1 MVKIEING
9 IPVEAREG
17 SMVIEAADHAGI
29 AIPRFCY
36 HKKLSIAANCR
47 MCLVEVEKAPKPLPA
62 CATPVT
68 EGMKVLTDSPKAIAA
83 QKGVMEFL
91 LINHPLDCPIC
102 DQGGECELQD
112 LAMGYGSD
120 VSRYAESKR
129 VVKDKNIG
137 PLIST
142 DLTRCI
148 HCTRCVRFGAEVAG
162 IREMG
167 ATGRG
172 EHTTI
177 GTYIERSVDSEL
189 SGNVIDL
196 CPVGALTSKPFRFQA
211 RAWEMTQHA
220 GVAPHDGVG
229 SNIYIHTRRGKVMRV
244 VPRDNDGV
252 NECWISDRDRFS
264 YQGVNS
270 DDRLATPMVK
280 ESGQWR
286 EASWEEAL
294 ETAAHALSSIR
305 NDQGADELAF
315 LAHSTATL
323 EELYLF
329 QKLARSL
336 GSNHVD
342 HRLREVDFRDD
353 DAAVSPSFGVSLTG
367 LEELE
372 SVFVVGSHIRKEQ
385 PLAAHRLR
393 KAAMAGAE
401 VHVANPVDFE
411 FNFPIATRCVSAPDG
426 IIAEVAAV
434 AKAAAE
440 LGSVSLP
447 KGLDEALNGSEVE
460 ERHRAIAKS
469 LKGGEKSGVLVGNL
483 ANQQSDAATL
493 RALARFVASATD
505 SSVGIM
511 PATGNS
517 AGAWLAGVL
526 PHRQAGAAAVTSPGA
541 NAAMLVKEGVKGFLL
556 LGVEPDRD
564 FADPSAASAA
574 LTEAVSVVAI
584 TAYRSPALE
593 KVASVLLP
601 AATFVETSG
610 TYVNGQ
616 GDWQSFNGAALPP
629 GEARPAWKVLRVL
642 GNLLK
647 VDGFEYNSSEEVRE
661 ELRGVAGSS
670 VGTVAIDAIPPQ
682 QASANGA
689 LQRVGETPLYAVD
702 AVVRRATALQQT
714 SDADCAVI
722 RIAPSLAE
730 RLGFADGDSATA
742 VQAGKRVT
750 LPLVVDERVADGAVW
765 LAAGIEATAELG
777 PAMGPIELVR
787 E

>member
-68 EGMKVLTDSPKAIAA
+68 EGMKVFTDSPKAIAA

-120 VSRYAESKR
+120 VSRYTESKR

-137 PLIST
+137 PLIAT

-211 RAWEMTQHA
+211 RAWEMIQHD
-220 GVAPHDGVG
+220 GVAPHDGIG
-229 SNIYIHTRRGKVMRV
+229 SNIYLHSRRGKLMRV
-244 VPRDNDGV
+244 VPRENESI

-264 YQGVNS
+264 YQGINS
-270 DDRLATPMVK
+270 EDRLTAPLLK
-280 ESGQWR
+280 EGGEWR

-294 ETAAHALSSIR
+294 EAAAEALSSVKR
-305 NDQGADELAF
+305 EHGADELGF
-315 LAHSTATL
+315 LVHPTATL

-336 GSNHVD
+336 GSNHID

-353 DAAVSPSFGVSLTG
+353 DTMVQPSFGAPMAQ
-367 LEELE
+367 LETMD
-372 SVFVVGSHIRKEQ
+372 SVLVVGSNLRKEQ
-385 PLAAHRLR
+385 PLLAHRVR
-393 KAAMAGAE
+393 KAALAGAQ
-401 VHVANPVDFE
+401 VSVADSIAFDFSFPVAN
-411 FNFPIATRCVSAPDG
+411 RCISSPDG
-426 IIAEVAAV
+426 LASELTAIAL
-434 AKAAAE
+434 AAAE
-440 LGSVSLP
+440 LASRDLP
-447 KGLDEALNGSEVE
+447 SGIEEAANNPAIA
-460 ERHRAIAKS
+460 ERHRNIAKS
-469 LKGGEKSGVLVGNL
+469 LQESGNSVVLVGNL
-483 ANQQSDAATL
+483 ANQHGDAATL
-493 RALARFVASATD
+493 RALAAFIASATD
-505 SSVGIM
+505 SGLGIL
-511 PATGNS
+511 PAAGNS
-517 AGAWLAGVL
+517 AGAWLAGAL
-526 PHRQAGAAAVTSPGA
+526 PHRGVGGAPVDNPGV
-541 NAAMLVKEGVKGFLL
+541 NAALMTKEGLKGYLL
-556 LGVEPDRD
+556 LGAEPDRD
-564 FADPSAASAA
+564 FADPAATVAALAEAERVVALTAFRSAA
-574 LTEAVSVVAI
+574 LERVSD
-584 TAYRSPALE
+584 
-593 KVASVLLP
+593 VLLP
-601 AATFVETSG
+601 IAAFAETSG

-616 GDWQSFNGAALPP
+616 GDWQSFSGAVPPP

-642 GNLLK
+642 GNLLQAE
-647 VDGFEYNSSEEVRE
+647 DFEYNSSDEVLQ
-661 ELRGVAGSS
+661 ELRDKQGSASAGST
-670 VGTVAIDAIPPQ
+670 VGTVPPRRP
-682 QASANGA
+682 AEGT
-689 LQRVGETPLYAVD
+689 LLRIGETPIYAVD
-702 AVVRRATALQQT
+702 PIVRRASALQQT
-714 SDADCAVI
+714 RDADCAVI
-722 RIAPSLAE
+722 RIAPQLAE
-730 RLGFADGDSATA
+730 RLGLADGDNATA
-742 VQAGKRVT
+742 TQAGKQVT
-750 LPLVVDERVADGAVW
+750 LPVVVDERVADGAVW

-777 PAMGPIELVR
+777 PAMGPIELAR
-787 E
+787 G

>member
-112 LAMGYGSD
+112 LAIGYGGD
-120 VSRYAESKR
+120 VSRYTESKR

-229 SNIYIHTRRGKVMRV
+229 SNIFIHTRRGQIMRV
-244 VPRDNDGV
+244 VPRDNEAI

-264 YQGVNS
+264 YQGLSS
-270 DDRLATPMVK
+270 DDRLTKPMIK
-280 ESGQWR
+280 ESGEWR

-294 ETAAHALSSIR
+294 ETAAQKLSAVRSA
-305 NDQGADELAF
+305 QGAEELGF
-315 LAHSTATL
+315 LAHPTATV
-323 EELYLF
+323 EELYLL

-336 GSNHVD
+336 GSNNID
-342 HRLREVDFRDD
+342 HRLRQVDFRDD
-353 DAAVSPSFGVSLTG
+353 GSDAPPSFGVSVPE
-367 LEELE
+367 LEEQE
-372 SVFVVGSHIRKEQ
+372 SLLIIGSNIRKEQ
-385 PLAAHRLR
+385 PIAAHRIR
-393 KAAMAGAE
+393 KAALAGAE
-401 VHVANPVDFE
+401 VSFADPVDFE
-411 FNFPIATRCVSAPDG
+411 FSFPVAHKCIATPGLMV
-426 IIAEVAAV
+426 AEVAAI
-434 AKAAAE
+434 AKALADS
-440 LGSVSLP
+440 GSLSLP
-447 KGLDEALNGSEVE
+447 EGAENALNGLQVSDV
-460 ERHRAIAKS
+460 HRSIAASLSKGDKS
-469 LKGGEKSGVLVGNL
+469 CILVGNL
-483 ANQQSDAATL
+483 AAAHVDAAAL
-493 RALARFVASATD
+493 RALVAFIAEASN
-505 SSVGIM
+505 SRLGVM
-511 PATGNS
+511 PTAGNS
-517 AGAWLAGVL
+517 AGAWLAGAL
-526 PHRQAGAAAVTSPGA
+526 PHRTAAGESVSSPGM
-541 NAAMLVKEGVKGFLL
+541 NTESMVQEGLKSYLL
-556 LGVEPDRD
+556 LGIEPDRD
-564 FADPSAASAA
+564 FANSAAAQAALNQAECVVALTAFRSAA
-574 LTEAVSVVAI
+574 LDSAADVM
-584 TAYRSPALE
+584 
-593 KVASVLLP
+593 LP
-601 AATFVETSG
+601 IATYVETSG
-610 TYVNGQ
+610 TFVNGQ
-616 GDWQSFNGAALPP
+616 GDWQSFGGAVLPA
-629 GEARPAWKVLRVL
+629 GEARPAWKVLRVMA
-642 GNLLK
+642 NLLK
-647 VDGFEYNSSEEVRE
+647 SDGFEYTSSEEVLDE
-661 ELRGVAGSS
+661 VRGAASSFAAASTAVSSIPQPAAPNGS
-670 VGTVAIDAIPPQ
+670 
-682 QASANGA
+682 
-689 LQRVGETPLYAVD
+689 LQRVGETPIYAVD
-702 AVVRRATALQQT
+702 AIVRRATALQQT
-714 SDADCAVI
+714 RDAECEAI
-722 RIAPSLAE
+722 RIAPELAE
-730 RLGFADGDSATA
+730 RLGLADAVEAVA
-742 VQAGKRVT
+742 VQGDKRIK
-750 LPLVVDERVADGAVW
+750 LPLITDVRVPDGAVW
-765 LAAGIEATAELG
+765 LASGIEATAVLG